1 MSWARRLG
9 PVVVLVSASALAAP
23 ASPSTAAPASEREM
37 HTARCVAAL
46 DLSTRQLAE
55 KVKGGKDVMRPL
67 LLARLKSGAA
77 LVGAAYLAGARDE
90 GRSQALLDSALV
102 AQKAL
107 PESELAERQAACDD
121 VGTSLLART
130 NALEREVVSRVA
142 ARRMTRL
149 LSE

>member
-9 PVVVLVSASALAAP
+9 PVVVLGSASALAAQ
-23 ASPSTAAPASEREM
+23 ASTSTAAPTSEREL
-37 HTARCVAAL
+37 HTAQCVAAL

-55 KVKGGKDVMRPL
+55 KVKGGQDELRPL
-67 LLARLKSGAA
+67 LLVRLKSGAA

-90 GRSQALLDSALV
+90 GRSHALLDAALV
-102 AQKAL
+102 AQTAL
-107 PESELAERQAACDD
+107 PVSELAARQAACDD
-121 VGTSLLART
+121 EGTSLLART

-142 ARRMTRL
+142 TRRMTRL

>member
-1 MSWARRLG
+1 
-9 PVVVLVSASALAAP
+9 
-23 ASPSTAAPASEREM
+23 M

-142 ARRMTRL
+142 TRRMKRL

>member
-1 MSWARRLG
+1 
-9 PVVVLVSASALAAP
+9 
-23 ASPSTAAPASEREM
+23 M

-55 KVKGGKDVMRPL
+55 KVKGGQYEMRPL

-77 LVGAAYLAGARDE
+77 FVGAAYLAGARDE
-90 GRSQALLDSALV
+90 GRSHALLDSAL
-102 AQKAL
+102 QTQNAL
-107 PESELAERQAACDD
+107 PESELAARQAACDD
-121 VGTSLLART
+121 EGTSLLART
-130 NALEREVVSRVA
+130 SALERAVVSRVA

>member
-1 MSWARRLG
+1 
-9 PVVVLVSASALAAP
+9 
-23 ASPSTAAPASEREM
+23 M

-55 KVKGGKDVMRPL
+55 KVKGGHNEMRPL
-67 LLARLKSGAA
+67 LLVRLKSGAA
-77 LVGAAYLAGARDE
+77 LVGEAYLAGDRDE
-90 GRSQALLDSALV
+90 ARSHSLLDSALA

-107 PESELAERQAACDD
+107 PESELTARQAACADE
-121 VGTSLLART
+121 GTSLLART

-142 ARRMTRL
+142 AKRMTRL

>member
-1 MSWARRLG
+1 
-9 PVVVLVSASALAAP
+9 
-23 ASPSTAAPASEREM
+23 M

-55 KVKGGKDVMRPL
+55 KVKGGQDELRPL
-67 LLARLKSGAA
+67 LLVRLKSGAA
-77 LVGAAYLAGARDE
+77 LVGAVYLAGDRDE
-90 GRSQALLDSALV
+90 GRSHALLDSALA

-107 PESELAERQAACDD
+107 PDWELAARQAACADE
-121 VGTSLLART
+121 GTSLLART
-130 NALEREVVSRVA
+130 NALEREVVNRVA